1 MFFFGVL
8 GEPKRIVG
16 NRWERKQQEQTKGLT
31 FHETTRTIHSVS
43 IIVLIFAKNVYN
55 GPRLSKKFLGIG
67 NLDKALP
74 LAGAGLCNNALIL
87 LLFLILRQ
95 PPFSIPIESPISGG
109 FDAAFLDNFPH
120 TGSGVTSP
128 SISAIPLYSFELDTV
143 GQQTNAATDGGTN
156 DTLTMKGFYHD
167 EKE

>member
-1 MFFFGVL
+1 M
-8 GEPKRIVG
+8 IVEKDKYAKSFYDDIKYC
-16 NRWERKQQEQTKGLT
+16 RERVCDWKERKISLVEMVGSVLSYTVKIHYRALRGSAISKT
-31 FHETTRTIHSVS
+31 F
-43 IIVLIFAKNVYN
+43 LN
-55 GPRLSKKFLGIG
+55 IG

-120 TGSGVTSP
+120 TGGGVTSP

-156 DTLTMKGFYHD
+156 DTLTMKGINHD
-167 EKE
+167 